1 MRSSRGGGGRLNDA
15 PRSRMLLPR
24 GDDTVSFIDR
34 LTTCGGCQALCKST
48 SARPALRNCTV
59 LASFFSRVN
68 RSIFR
73 NVDALPTLAPLSET
87 YIDLSGGLQC
97 SHFDAMRMWEA
108 KQLLPASCSGGGL
121 VLQRR
126 LVDEARTLHAG
137 EPVRRLKAIKSGRRA
152 AVQMLALVEFFRA
165 NQRVLLLL
173 KIMMPPPRL
182 RPVRRFGPFCLVT
195 ENLFKYSKR
204 CS

>member
-1 MRSSRGGGGRLNDA
+1 M
-15 PRSRMLLPR
+15 
-24 GDDTVSFIDR
+24 F
-34 LTTCGGCQALCKST
+34 
-48 SARPALRNCTV
+48 RNSTV

-68 RSIFR
+68 RSLFR

-97 SHFDAMRMWEA
+97 CHFDAMRMWEA

-137 EPVRRLKAIKSGRRA
+137 EPVRQLKAIKSGCRA
-152 AVQMLALVEFFRA
+152 AVQMLPLVLPEFFRA

-173 KIMMPPPRL
+173 KIMMPPPPPRCAC
-182 RPVRRFGPFCLVT
+182 PGSPFFLDHSV
-195 ENLFKYSKR
+195 Y
-204 CS
+204 